1 MKSNRPTAKRV
12 DQWRYRM
19 DAIIVVPR
27 HKVLLDW
34 IAHVCES
41 VENVP
46 PLDNGTSLDAKMRY
60 VMDTTGADSAN
71 MFLKSEKQNE
81 IMRTMQFI
89 TCNSTDILTS
99 PQRQALDVISNYND
113 RGQTLLSLV
122 CRYEK
127 EPVEKIAPE
136 HTLPIIL
143 QLNRRVRKKTKQA
156 CECRIDMAAQINALE
171 RAQDDIEEMMIQT
184 NAIVKFIDALRDA
197 CKVDNFLHGCAN
209 GKYILDML
217 PRDIRV
223 KIRRPGVRP

>member
-1 MKSNRPTAKRV
+1 
-12 DQWRYRM
+12 M
-19 DAIIVVPR
+19 DAIIAVPP

-34 IAHVCES
+34 ITHVCES

-89 TCNSTDILTS
+89 TCNSTDIPTS
-99 PQRQALDVISNYND
+99 PQRQALDVISNYKD
-113 RGQTLLSLV
+113 RCETLLSLV

-127 EPVEKIAPE
+127 EPVEKIVPE

-156 CECRIDMAAQINALE
+156 RECRIDMATQINALE

-184 NAIVKFIDALRDA
+184 NAVVQFIDALRDA
-197 CKVDNFLHGCAN
+197 CNLDNFLYGCTN
-209 GKYILDML
+209 GK
-217 PRDIRV
+217 
-223 KIRRPGVRP
+223 